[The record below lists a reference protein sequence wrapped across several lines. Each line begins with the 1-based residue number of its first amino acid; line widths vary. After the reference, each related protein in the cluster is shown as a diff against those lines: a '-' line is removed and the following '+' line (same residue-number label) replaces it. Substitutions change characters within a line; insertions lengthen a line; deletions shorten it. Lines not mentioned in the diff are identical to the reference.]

1 MMQKLSEN
9 VLDKFSMDFLRNQV
23 LKNAYGNDDTVIARL
38 DPRILLA
45 WYVFFALAPWFVD
58 NLVFLLGCF
67 LLVAVTTIMARVAG
81 LVLFLF
87 LLGVFSQTG
96 YLFVVSLLFG
106 GNAETI
112 LPLLILTLKVAT
124 VSLASITVFSGLD
137 PDRLSNGLMW
147 YGCPERLSFSISYA
161 YRMLPMLM
169 EEFQNVLLSYRLRGN
184 APNTETLT
192 GKIRYLVYQIKMIIH
207 SFYPLMLNTAKRSR
221 TTVEALEI
229 KGYRYGAVNKEV
241 KKMKLSALKVT
252 YNDLLFL
259 FALGVFSQTGYLFLV
274 TLLFGGD
281 ASAIAPLLVLTLK
294 VATISL
300 ASVTVF
306 SGLDPDRLSN
316 GLMWFG
322 CPERLSFSIS
332 YAYRMLPMLM
342 EEFQNVLLSY
352 RLRGNP
358 PAHDTFMGKVRYLVY
373 QVKIVM
379 ESFYPLML
387 NTAKRSRT
395 TVEALELRG
404 YRYAAINKT
413 VKKMKLAALKV
424 TYNDLL
430 FLAIS
435 FLCVAVS
442 VLISTLF

>member
-1 MMQKLSEN
+1 MQKRMNKLSEN
-9 VLDKFSMDFLRNQV
+9 LLDKFSMEFLRSQV
-23 LKNAYGNDDTVIARL
+23 LKNAYGNDDTVIAAL
-38 DPRILLA
+38 DPRILIV
-45 WYVFFALAPWFVD
+45 WYLFFGLVPWFVD
-58 NLVFLLGCF
+58 ALPFLLGCF
-67 LLVAVTTIMARVAG
+67 LLVMVTTLLARVAG

-87 LLGVFSQTG
+87 GV
-96 YLFVVSLLFG
+96 
-106 GNAETI
+106 
-112 LPLLILTLKVAT
+112 
-124 VSLASITVFSGLD
+124 
-137 PDRLSNGLMW
+137 
-147 YGCPERLSFSISYA
+147 
-161 YRMLPMLM
+161 
-169 EEFQNVLLSYRLRGN
+169 
-184 APNTETLT
+184 
-192 GKIRYLVYQIKMIIH
+192 
-207 SFYPLMLNTAKRSR
+207 
-221 TTVEALEI
+221 
-229 KGYRYGAVNKEV
+229 
-241 KKMKLSALKVT
+241 
-252 YNDLLFL
+252 
-259 FALGVFSQTGYLFLV
+259 GVFSQTGYLFLA

-358 PAHDTFMGKVRYLVY
+358 PAHETFMGKVRYLIY
-373 QVKIVM
+373 QIRIIM

-404 YRYAAINKT
+404 YRYAAANKS
-413 VKKMKLAALKV
+413 VKKIKLAALKV
-424 TYNDLL
+424 SYNDLL
-430 FLAIS
+430 FLAVS
-435 FLCVAVS
+435 FLWVAVS
-442 VLISTLF
+442 ILFCALL